1 METPKFSQSVEAL
14 SDHAKEYLNLRV
26 DLLKL
31 ILVEKLSRMTSTL
44 VLFVL
49 FLIFA
54 MFAGAFIGLA
64 FVLWYGENVGP
75 MWAGALIVAGV
86 LVLKGLLFYLFRK
99 KLLLNPVIA
108 KISKIVMEED
118 SHD

>member
-1 METPKFSQSVEAL
+1 METPKFSQSVESL
-14 SDHAKEYLNLRV
+14 SDHAKEYLNLRI

-31 ILVEKLSRMTSTL
+31 ILVEKLSRLTSIL
-44 VLFVL
+44 VIFIIVV
-49 FLIFA
+49 IFA
-54 MFAGAFIGLA
+54 MFAGVFVGLA

-86 LVLKGLLFYLFRK
+86 LALKGLLFYLLRK
-99 KLLLNPVIA
+99 KLVLNPVIFR
-108 KISKIVMEED
+108 ISKIVTEED